1 MSPLRSFVYEEGRG
15 LLQNVPLAELIS
27 YLGRS
32 DVTFWIDFDQPE
44 APAIQHLGE
53 LFNLHPLAVEDLVS
67 PQRRPKIDAYDNGL
81 MIVLRDADVD
91 RIEKSLSALELDI
104 FLGRNFLITVH
115 TEHMECVEI
124 TIARLN
130 GAAARVMGRGSDYLA
145 HMIIDFLVDDNL
157 QLLSWLDEEIS
168 DLEETIYANPTDA
181 ALKQASKL
189 RKNIIYLQRLLGPQL
204 ELIRRLSGDDL
215 PFIKKSLRAYFRDV
229 YDNLARIN
237 DIIHNYRE
245 IITADIQIHQALI
258 ANKSNKILAL
268 LTIVFTL
275 SIPATVVGTFYGMNV
290 NLPGGIETGAWLLLG
305 PFTTFIFIVVGSL
318 LLPGALMFWWFKRR
332 GWFE

>member
-1 MSPLRSFVYEEGRG
+1 MPLRTFVYEEGQG
-15 LLQNVPLAELIS
+15 LLTDLPLFDL
-27 YLGRS
+27 
-32 DVTFWIDFDQPE
+32 VTKIGQPGVTLWIDCAQVE
-44 APAIQHLGE
+44 ATEIQKMGE
-53 LFNLHPLAVEDLVS
+53 LFNLHPLAVEDLIS
-67 PQRRPKIDAYDNGL
+67 PQRRPKIDTYDNGL

-115 TEHMECVEI
+115 SERMECVEM

-130 GAAARVMGRGSDYLA
+130 GAAARVMGRGPDYLA

-157 QLLSWLDEEIS
+157 QLLSWLEEEIS
-168 DLEETIYANPTDA
+168 ELEEAIYANPTDV
-181 ALKQASKL
+181 ALKQAAKL

-204 ELIRRLSGDDL
+204 ELIRRLSGDEL

-229 YDNLARIN
+229 YDNLARIS
-237 DIIHNYRE
+237 DIVHNYRE

-258 ANKSNKILAL
+258 ANKSNKILAI

-275 SIPATVVGTFYGMNV
+275 SIPATIAGTFYGMNI
-290 NLPGGIETGAWLLLG
+290 NLPGGIETGPWLFWG
-305 PFTTFIFIVVGSL
+305 PYTTFIVIVIGSL
-318 LLPGALMFWWFKRR
+318 LIPGALMLWWFKRR

>member
-1 MSPLRSFVYEEGRG
+1 MVPLRSFVYEEGLG
-15 LLQNVPLAELIS
+15 LLQDVPVSELTR

-32 DVTFWIDFDQPE
+32 DITIWLDFDQSE
-44 APAIQHLGE
+44 AAEIQRIGD
-53 LFNLHPLAVEDLVS
+53 LFNLHPLAVEDLIAL
-67 PQRRPKIDAYDNGL
+67 QRRPKIDTYDNGL

-104 FLGRNFLITVH
+104 FLGRSFLITVH
-115 TEHMECVEI
+115 SEQMECIEL

-130 GAAARVMGRGSDYLA
+130 GAAARVLGRGPDYLA

-157 QLLSWLDEEIS
+157 QLLSWLEEEIS
-168 DLEETIYANPTDA
+168 ELEESIYANPTDE
-181 ALKQASKL
+181 ALKQAAKL

-204 ELIRRLSGDDL
+204 ELIRRLSGDEL

-237 DIIHNYRE
+237 DIIYNYRE

-275 SIPATVVGTFYGMNV
+275 SIPATIVGTFYGMNI
-290 NLPGGIETGAWLLLG
+290 NLPGGIETGPWLFLG
-305 PFTTFIFIVVGSL
+305 PYTTFILIVVGAL
-318 LLPGALMFWWFKRR
+318 VLPSVWMIWWFKRR

>member
-1 MSPLRSFVYEEGRG
+1 MVPLRSFIYEEGHG
-15 LLQNVPLAELIS
+15 VLQNVPLEELTR
-27 YLGRS
+27 YLGRGE
-32 DVTFWIDFDQPE
+32 VTIWLDFDQSE
-44 APAIQHLGE
+44 ASEIQRTGD
-53 LFNLHPLAVEDLVS
+53 LFNLHPLAVEDLIAL
-67 PQRRPKIDAYDNGL
+67 QRRPKIDTYDNGL

-115 TEHMECVEI
+115 SERMECVEM
-124 TIARLN
+124 TMARLN
-130 GAAARVMGRGSDYLA
+130 GAAARVMGRGPDYLA

-157 QLLSWLDEEIS
+157 QLLGWLEEEINE
-168 DLEETIYANPTDA
+168 LEESIYANPTDE
-181 ALKQASKL
+181 ALKQAAQL

-237 DIIHNYRE
+237 DIIYNYRE

-258 ANKSNKILAL
+258 ANKSNKILAI

-275 SIPATVVGTFYGMNV
+275 SIPVTIVGTLYGMNV
-290 NLPGGIETGAWLLLG
+290 NLPGGVETGPWLFLG
-305 PFTTFIFIVVGSL
+305 PYTTFILIVVGSL
-318 LLPGALMFWWFKRR
+318 LLPGIWMLWWFKRR